1 MVQERVF
8 IPRKGSSVEE
18 DGFLLALVN
27 NYERMSSELHLVD
40 TRDFMKV
47 MAIVLL
53 PVRLRQGLH
62 GNWVD
67 AVDLKV
73 SV

>member
-1 MVQERVF
+1 MVQEPVF
-8 IPRKGSSVEE
+8 SPRKGSSVEG

-27 NYERMSSELHLVD
+27 NYERMSSELHLGD